1 MLGLFDGRIAMPN
14 NIPGDLHI
22 SNDVLADLAGAA
34 ALECYGV
41 VGVCAPSAM
50 DGFAKLLPA
59 SRLRRGVVVRQG
71 EEGIHVNLY
80 IIIEHGTNIST
91 VCKNLVD
98 QVTFVLEDYASVK
111 VDAVEVKVEGVRV
124 R

>member
-1 MLGLFDGRIAMPN
+1 MSN
-14 NIPGDLHI
+14 NIPGELHI
-22 SNDVLADLAGAA
+22 SNGVLADLAGKA
-34 ALECYGV
+34 ALECYGI

-50 DGFAKLLPA
+50 DGIANLLPT

-71 EEGIHVNLY
+71 DEGIRVNLY
-80 IIIEHGTNIST
+80 VIVEHGTNISA

-98 QVTFVLEDYASVK
+98 QVTFVLEAYASVK

>member
-1 MLGLFDGRIAMPN
+1 MSN
-14 NIPGDLHI
+14 NIPGELHI
-22 SNDVLADLAGAA
+22 SNEVLADLAGAA

-50 DGFAKLLPA
+50 DGFASLLPA
-59 SRLRRGVVVRQG
+59 SRLRRGVVVHQG
-71 EEGIHVNLY
+71 DEGIHVTLY
-80 IIIEHGTNIST
+80 IIVEHGTNISA

-98 QVTFVLEDYASVK
+98 QVTFVLQDHASVK
-111 VDAVEVKVEGVRV
+111 VDAVEVKVEGIRV

>member
-1 MLGLFDGRIAMPN
+1 MPN

-41 VGVCAPSAM
+41 VGVCAPSPI
-50 DGFAKLLPA
+50 DGFAKLLPT
-59 SRLRRGVVVRQG
+59 SRLRRGVTVRQTDA
-71 EEGIHVNLY
+71 GIHVNLY
-80 IIIEHGTNIST
+80 IIIEHGTNISI

-98 QVTFVLEDYASVK
+98 QVSFVLRDYASVEIE
-111 VDAVEVKVEGVRV
+111 AVEVKVEGVRV

>member
-1 MLGLFDGRIAMPN
+1 MSN

-41 VGVCAPSAM
+41 VGVCAPSAI
-50 DGFAKLLPA
+50 DGMSKLLPN

-98 QVTFVLEDYASVK
+98 QVTFVLEDYAAVK

>member
-1 MLGLFDGRIAMPN
+1 MPN
-14 NIPGDLHI
+14 NIAGALHI

-41 VGVCAPSAM
+41 VGVCAPSPM
-50 DGFAKLLPA
+50 DGIAKLLPT

-71 EEGIHVNLY
+71 EAGIHVNLY
-80 IIIEHGTNIST
+80 IIIEHGTNISM

-98 QVTFVLEDYASVK
+98 QVTFVLKDYASV
-111 VDAVEVKVEGVRV
+111 DIEAVEVKVEGVRT

>member
-1 MLGLFDGRIAMPN
+1 MSN

-22 SNDVLADLAGAA
+22 SNEVLADLAGAA

-41 VGVCAPSAM
+41 VGVCAPSAI
-50 DGFAKLLPA
+50 DGFANLLPA
-59 SRLRRGVVVRQG
+59 SRLRRGVVVRQN
-71 EEGIHVNLY
+71 EQGIHVNLY
-80 IIIEHGTNIST
+80 IIIEHGTNISI

>member
-1 MLGLFDGRIAMPN
+1 MPN
-14 NIPGDLHI
+14 NIPGELHI

-41 VGVCAPSAM
+41 VGVCAPSPI

-59 SRLRRGVVVRQG
+59 SRLRRGVVVRQT
-71 EEGIHVNLY
+71 EAGIRVSLY

-98 QVTFVLEDYASVK
+98 QVTFVLKDYASVE

>member
-1 MLGLFDGRIAMPN
+1 MSQQ
-14 NIPGDLHI
+14 IPGELHI
-22 SNDVLADLAGAA
+22 SNGVLADLAGSA

-50 DGFAKLLPA
+50 DGFATLLPT

-71 EEGIHVNLY
+71 EAGVRVSLY
-80 IIIEHGTNIST
+80 IIVEHGTNISA
-91 VCKNLVD
+91 VSKNLVD
-98 QVTFVLEDYASVK
+98 QVTFVLNDYASVK
-111 VDAVEVKVEGVRV
+111 VEAVEVKVEGVRV